1 MSQAVDRSGY
11 TNYSSELCAIS
22 LDDAN
27 SAVTQNYR
35 QNSGVLV
42 ILESIC
48 RAYIIGV
55 ICVARRAQVAMAT

>member
-1 MSQAVDRSGY
+1 MSGY

-27 SAVTQNYR
+27 SGVTQNYR